1 MDNPHISQE
10 LADEFAVGA
19 LEAGIRDLITLHAAD
34 CHECA
39 VRVSEAQDLV
49 AMLALG
55 APLRKPPQQL
65 RRRVFA
71 AAGIGRLGLLHAAA
85 RRIPAISGIAAAL
98 AVIVALTGM
107 FMLRSDVSDLQ
118 ADRDRLQSQV
128 DEALRQEVEIAALH
142 LRLDEG
148 ERKFFALQIAADGD
162 RELLLA
168 VLAPGTEVA
177 EVFSVDRGVPNDSFG
192 RLIWNESE
200 RKLFFIASGLETRPL
215 EETYQIWVARDG
227 RYFSLGT
234 FNPRADGFVRFEA
247 TLEDGIDSYQ
257 SAIVTIERAGGELDR
272 SGPSVFVTDLSGL
285 R

>member
-19 LEAGIRDLITLHAAD
+19 LEPEIRALITLHVAD
-34 CHECA
+34 CRECA
-39 VRVSEAQDLV
+39 VRVSEAQDLA

-55 APLRKPPQQL
+55 APLRRPRPGL

-71 AAGIGRLGLLHAAA
+71 TAGIGRLGVLHAVV
-85 RRIPAISGIAAAL
+85 RRVPAVSGIAAAI

-107 FMLRSDVSDLQ
+107 FMLRSDVSDLRD
-118 ADRDRLQSQV
+118 DRAALQSQV
-128 DEALRQEVEIAALH
+128 DEALRQEVEIAALQ

-148 ERKFFALQIAADGD
+148 ERKFFALQVAASGD

-177 EVFSVDRGVPNDSFG
+177 EVYSVDRGVPNNSFG

-200 RKLFFIASGLETRPL
+200 RKLFFIASGLETRPI
-215 EETYQIWVARDG
+215 EETYQIWVIRDG
-227 RYFSLGT
+227 RYHSIGI
-234 FNPRADGFVRFEA
+234 FNPREDGFVRFQT
-247 TLEDGIDSYQ
+247 TLEDGIQSYQ
-257 SAIVTIERAGGELDR
+257 SAIVTIERAGGELGR
-272 SGPSVFVTDLSGL
+272 SGPSVFVTDLSAF

>member
-19 LEAGIRDLITLHAAD
+19 LEQGVRDLITLHVAG
-34 CHECA
+34 CQECA
-39 VRVSEAQDLV
+39 ARVSEAQDL
-49 AMLALG
+49 ATMLALG
-55 APLRKPPQQL
+55 GPLRRPNRRL

-71 AAGIGRLGLLHAAA
+71 AAGIGRLGLLHSIV
-85 RRIPAISGIAAAL
+85 RRIPAASGIAAAL

-118 ADRDRLQSQV
+118 KDRAALQAQV
-128 DEALRQEVEIAALH
+128 DEALSQEVRIAALQ

-148 ERKFFALQIAADGD
+148 ERKFFALQIAAIGD

-168 VLAPGTEVA
+168 VLTPETEVA
-177 EVFSVDRGVPNDSFG
+177 EVYSVDRGVPNDSFG
-192 RLIWNESE
+192 RLVWNESE
-200 RKLFFIASGLETRPL
+200 RKLFFIAIGLDSRPI
-215 EETYQIWVARDG
+215 EETYQIWVAGDG
-227 RYFSLGT
+227 RYYSIGT
-234 FNPRADGFVRFEA
+234 FNPGDDGFVRFET

-272 SGPSVFVTDLSGL
+272 SGPSVFVTDLSAL